1 MTCLVGVIDKADGK
15 RYIIS
20 LDTPAEPHKLEA
32 NFTFDWGP
40 GAEDTAAL
48 ALARYIIQHTTDSRK
63 LAIDLSCAFAKEIVQ
78 QHFKAE
84 KMWVL
89 PITDVLDWIE
99 QKTGLRIG
107 ERVN

>member
-1 MTCLVGVIDKADGK
+1 VIDKADGK

-48 ALARYIIQHTTDSRK
+48 ALARYIIQHTTGSRT
-63 LAIDLSCAFAKEIVQ
+63 LTEVLSAVFAKEIVQ

-89 PITDVLDWIE
+89 PTTDVLDWVK
-99 QKTGLRIG
+99 QKTGSWVG